1 MQYQIPNRMQKSTL
15 SATPQTRTQDAKTNA
30 SALEQHFTQA
40 KLGLI
45 LFLLL
50 LQLTACGGGDD
61 NNTVNTPSIPAV
73 PTQPTTPDTLCSPT
87 NDSVNWPALMAE
99 DCPLLSQYALFS
111 DPLVPT
117 QAPRTPGFGYQLAT
131 ELFSNYASKYR
142 FIFLPNGEKIHFQA
156 QSSFDLPTGSV
167 LVKTFALPLDTS
179 LQGPNNEVLVE
190 TRLLIH
196 RENGWVGLTYQW
208 QDGHAKLLTT
218 GANVRHS
225 LVNQGETIVVDYPI
239 PSRVECKIC
248 HQSIENNVSKI
259 IPIGLKAHLLNRDIN
274 VQQQTVNQ
282 LSYWQ
287 QTERINA
294 LPALEQITKTFAIN
308 DESASLTVRA
318 KGYLDIN
325 CSHCHN
331 PSGFAS
337 ISGLRLGFNVDHR
350 SYQYGIC
357 KQPPGWDGGEKGLSY
372 DIVPGNAEHSI
383 LLYRQTLSSAKD
395 RMPPLGRTITHQEG
409 VSLIRRWLDELP
421 PSLGDCN

>member
-1 MQYQIPNRMQKSTL
+1 MQHQILKRMQKC
-15 SATPQTRTQDAKTNA
+15 TQDTKTNA
-30 SALEQHFTQA
+30 SALGQNVTQA
-40 KLGLI
+40 IRG
-45 LFLLL
+45 FMLLL
-50 LQLTACGGGDD
+50 FVLQLTACGGGDD
-61 NNTVNTPSIPAV
+61 NNAVDTPNIPTV
-73 PTQPTTPDTLCSPT
+73 PTQPTTPDSLCIST
-87 NDSVNWPALMAE
+87 HDSVNWPALMAE
-99 DCPLLSQYALFS
+99 DCPLLSQYALFN

-117 QAPRTPGFGYQLAT
+117 QAPRAPGFSYQLAT

-142 FIFLPNGEKIHFQA
+142 FIFLPNGEKMRFQA
-156 QSSFDLPTGSV
+156 QSSFDFPLGSV

-179 LQGPNNEVLVE
+179 LQGASNQVLIE
-190 TRLLIH
+190 TRLLIL

-208 QDGHAKLLTT
+208 QDGQAKLLTT

-225 LVNQGETIVVDYPI
+225 LINQGQTIEFDYPI

-259 IPIGLKAHLLNRDIN
+259 IPIGLKAHLLNREIN

-287 QTERINA
+287 QTERINT
-294 LPALEQITKTFAIN
+294 LPALESIAKTFAIN
-308 DESASLTVRA
+308 DESASLTARA

-337 ISGLRLGFNVDHR
+337 ISGLRLGFHVDHQ

-383 LLYRQTLSSAKD
+383 LLYRQTLSAAKD
-395 RMPPLGRTITHQEG
+395 RMPPLGRAIAHQEG